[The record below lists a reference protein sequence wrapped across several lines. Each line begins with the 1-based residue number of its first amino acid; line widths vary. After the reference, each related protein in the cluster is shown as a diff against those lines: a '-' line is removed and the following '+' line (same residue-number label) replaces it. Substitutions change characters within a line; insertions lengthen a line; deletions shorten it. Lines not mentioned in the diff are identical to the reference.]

1 MEKQKQVSAG
11 ITNNRNKAE
20 SAHQS
25 MFRLAAFFNFA
36 VAILLGLFQENILP
50 WLGMEPLVNE
60 VFLHLFLGLVFIFG
74 IGYYCIS
81 LDAEKNRSIIWLG
94 FWAKSL
100 VVLLLLIHALQ
111 GNIPWRLAS
120 LGLVDLWYA
129 VQFMRFL
136 LTCQHHL

>member
-1 MEKQKQVSAG
+1 
-11 ITNNRNKAE
+11 
-20 SAHQS
+20 